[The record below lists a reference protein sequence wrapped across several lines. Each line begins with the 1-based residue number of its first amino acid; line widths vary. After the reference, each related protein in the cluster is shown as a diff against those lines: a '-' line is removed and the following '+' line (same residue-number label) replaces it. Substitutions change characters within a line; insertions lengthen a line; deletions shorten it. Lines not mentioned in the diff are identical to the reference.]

1 MKRKPTYQELEN
13 QIAELQRQNDI
24 LHLNYSIK
32 NNEKEKQAEK
42 TYEELKIID
51 EKYQLFFEK
60 APDALFISDLKG
72 VTIEGNPALEKLLG
86 LNKEEIIGKNFMNLG
101 LLQKNEIG
109 KVLKLLT
116 KRIFSKSKK
125 TEELTIKRKDG
136 SETSVEINVHLINF
150 HGKKHMLGIAR
161 DITERKLMKI
171 ALSDSLALM
180 SYIVEHSRGTISVH
194 DNDLNYIYIS
204 QHYLDDYKVKEKN
217 IIGKHHYEIFPDL
230 PQKRKD
236 VHQKALMGIISS
248 SDEDRFEREDGTVV
262 WTSWECRPWFMA
274 DGSIGGIINLS
285 EVITERKQLEETLK
299 DSEAKFKKLSNLTF
313 EGILIHDKWIAVDMN
328 NSFLD
333 LFGYSFKEILGKNII
348 ELLFSKKNHQI
359 ISKSIKKKYIRPFEI
374 EGVKKDGT
382 IFPIEIEVR
391 DFISDNN
398 KKLGV
403 AAIRDISERIKTETE
418 NKKLSLAIE
427 QSANSILITD
437 INGNIEYTNPK
448 FSELTGYKLNEVLG
462 KNPRVLKSG
471 HQTKEFYDD
480 LWQTISN
487 GKNWKGTFKNVDK
500 NGKSFWER
508 ATISPV
514 IDKNGIIINYLA
526 VKEDVSELKES
537 EEKFK
542 LLLESSEDMITIHDI
557 NGNYL
562 YYNGPSCYDL
572 RPEDVIGKSP
582 YDFFEKDN
590 AHKIVNSIESV
601 GKSGK
606 SKMIELNLNWFNK
619 KKWFSEYFYPI
630 LDGQNGEVKIVK
642 VCRDI
647 SDRKKVEIENIKL
660 STVVEQSANSIIIT
674 DTSGKI
680 EYINLSFKKTTGY
693 SSRDL
698 LGKRLN
704 VLSSRKHTFEFYKE
718 LWKTVKDGKIWK
730 GEIQNKTKSG
740 KLIWEQITI
749 SPIKNKV
756 GEITNYLLISENITL
771 LKKAVK
777 SLKKALI
784 KAKESDKLKSSFLAN
799 MSHEIRTPMNGIIGF
814 SEFFMEPNLSY
825 EKRVEYSR
833 IVIENSK
840 RLLAIVNDIL
850 DISKIEAGIVKINYE
865 KVNINEVIDDLYSF
879 YQPKANEKG
888 LNFHYI
894 KGLENNQSIIDID
907 KTKLHQ
913 VLSNLLSNAFKFTE
927 EGNIGFGYQLIDNEL
942 KFYIED
948 TGVGINKKFN
958 TKIFERFI
966 QGNHDVNKLNTGTG
980 LGLAISKKIIE
991 LFGGE
996 IWFDSSKKGTTMYFT
1011 IPYKRKN
1018 LPITSAFIEEDNR
1031 GDLVK
1036 DKELTILVAE
1046 DEEYNMMY
1054 LNELFT
1060 KTKFKIIEANNGAQA
1075 VDLFKKHPEIDLVLM
1090 DIQMPVMNGKEAM
1103 IEIKK
1108 VKPAVPVIALSA
1120 FAMESDKKDALKN
1133 GFNFHL
1139 SKPINSKSLFDIIS
1153 KYSN

>member
-1 MKRKPTYQELEN
+1 MKRKPTYQELQKELKALKSN
-13 QIAELQRQNDI
+13 NKSKLFRDRLFIAESKLDEIQQITKLGYWELNI
-24 LHLNYSIK
+24 LTNKLTWS
-32 NNEKEKQAEK
+32 NEIFRIFGLKVQEFEA
-42 TYEELKIID
+42 TY
-51 EKYQLFFEK
+51 
-60 APDALFISDLKG
+60 DAF
-72 VTIEGNPALEKLLG
+72 LEKIHPEDRDKVNEAYVNSLKNKTPYKIKHRILL
-86 LNKEEIIGKNFMNLG
+86 NSGKI
-101 LLQKNEIG
+101 KH
-109 KVLKLLT
+109 VLE
-116 KRIFSKSKK
+116 RCK
-125 TEELTIKRKDG
+125 TEYNSKGEPVRSIGTVL
-136 SETSVEINVHLINF
+136 
-150 HGKKHMLGIAR
+150 
-161 DITERKLMKI
+161 DITEQI
-171 ALSDSLALM
+171 
-180 SYIVEHSRGTISVH
+180 E
-194 DNDLNYIYIS
+194 
-204 QHYLDDYKVKEKN
+204 
-217 IIGKHHYEIFPDL
+217 
-230 PQKRKD
+230 
-236 VHQKALMGIISS
+236 
-248 SDEDRFEREDGTVV
+248 
-262 WTSWECRPWFMA
+262 
-274 DGSIGGIINLS
+274 
-285 EVITERKQLEETLK
+285 LEAILK

-313 EGILIHDKWIAVDMN
+313 EGILIHDNGIAVDMN

-333 LFGYSFKEILGKNII
+333 LFGYSYKEILKKNII
-348 ELLFSKKNHQI
+348 ELLFPKKFHQI
-359 ISKSIKKKYIRPFEI
+359 ISKSLKKKYTRPFEI
-374 EGVKKDGT
+374 EGVKKDGS
-382 IFPIEIEVR
+382 IFPIEIEAR
-391 DFISDNN
+391 DFISENN
-398 KKLGV
+398 KKLSV
-403 AAIRDISERIKTETE
+403 ATIRDISERIKTEAE
-418 NKKLSLAIE
+418 NKKLLLAIE
-427 QSANSILITD
+427 QSANSIIITD

-471 HQTKEFYDD
+471 HQKKEFYDD

-514 IDKNGIIINYLA
+514 IDNNGVITNYLG

-542 LLLESSEDMITIHDI
+542 LLLESSEDMITIHDLK
-557 NGNYL
+557 GNYL

-590 AHKIVNSIESV
+590 AHKIVKSIESV

-630 LDGQNGEVKIVK
+630 LDGQKGEVRIVK

-647 SDRKKVEIENIKL
+647 TDRKKVEIENIKL

-680 EYINLSFKKTTGY
+680 EYINPSFKKITGY
-693 SSRDL
+693 SSEDI
-698 LGKRLN
+698 LGKRLY
-704 VLSSRKHTFEFYKE
+704 VLSSHKHTFEFYKE
-718 LWKTVKDGKIWK
+718 LWKTIKAGKIWK

-740 KLIWEQITI
+740 KLIWEQIII
-749 SPIKNKV
+749 SPIKNNV
-756 GEITNYLLISENITL
+756 GEITNYLSISEDITL

-777 SLKKALI
+777 SLKTALI

-814 SEFFMEPNLSY
+814 SEFLMEPDLSY
-825 EKRVEYSR
+825 KKRVEYSR
-833 IVIENSK
+833 IVIDNSK
-840 RLLAIVNDIL
+840 LLLAIVNDIL

-865 KVNINEVIDDLYSF
+865 KVNINGLIDELYSF
-879 YQPKANEKG
+879 YQPKANEKR

-907 KTKLHQ
+907 KTKLNQ

-927 EGNIGFGYQLIDNEL
+927 EGNIGFGYQLIENEL
-942 KFYIED
+942 KFFVED
-948 TGVGINKKFN
+948 TGLGIDGEFSN
-958 TKIFERFI
+958 KIFERFI
-966 QGNHDVNKLNTGTG
+966 QGNHDVNRLNTGTG

-996 IWFDSSKKGTTMYFT
+996 IWFDSSREGTTMYFT
-1011 IPYKRKN
+1011 IPYKRKKA
-1018 LPITSAFIEEDNR
+1018 PITSTFIEEDNG
-1031 GDLVK
+1031 GDLVR
-1036 DKELTILVAE
+1036 DEELTILVAE

-1054 LNELFT
+1054 INELFT

-1075 VDLFKKHPEIDLVLM
+1075 VNLFKKHPEIDLVLM
-1090 DIQMPVMNGKEAM
+1090 DIQMPVMNGKDAM

-1108 VKPAVPVIALSA
+1108 IKPVVPVIALSA

-1139 SKPINSKSLFDIIS
+1139 SKPINSKLLFDIIS
-1153 KYSN
+1153 KCSN